1 MGEPE
6 GMTEELWKAAQ
17 AESATLRLGGVTT
30 QARLVSGSIAQDRM
44 LAQLSGFFGLTA
56 AALVCLGL
64 YGLTAYD
71 VARRT
76 SEIGIRLALGAQR
89 ADVVRLVVSRSLR
102 LVVVGVAIGLGAALL
117 LGRVIERLLFGVRGT
132 DPSTILLSAAL
143 LLTVCVLAAYGPA
156 RRAARVDPLASI
168 RHE

>member
-1 MGEPE
+1 MVC
-6 GMTEELWKAAQ
+6 
-17 AESATLRLGGVTT
+17 RGGVST
-30 QARLVSGSIAQDRM
+30 QARLVSGTIAQDLM

-56 AALVCLGL
+56 TALVCLGL
-64 YGLTAYD
+64 YGLTAYE

-89 ADVVRLVVSRSLR
+89 AGVVRLVVRRSLR
-102 LVVVGVAIGLGAALL
+102 LVVVGLAIGIGAALL
-117 LGRVIERLLFGVRGT
+117 LARIIERLLFDVRGT

-143 LLTVCVLAAYGPA
+143 LLTVGMLAAYGPA